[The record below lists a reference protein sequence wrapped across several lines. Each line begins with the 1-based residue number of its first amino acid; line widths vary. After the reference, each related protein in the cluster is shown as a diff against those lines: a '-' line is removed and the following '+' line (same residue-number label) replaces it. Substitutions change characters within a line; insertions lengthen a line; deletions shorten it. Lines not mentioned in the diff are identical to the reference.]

1 MEFLECLVPAQVP
14 VDLLVDIEGPNER
27 LFTNNA
33 ASTMLPDDD
42 PFELCS
48 MQGRASK
55 MDLGLELGLALE
67 KSIKI
72 RSLANSNDIP
82 AAGMHAFKNP
92 KSNFIF
98 ILNYFNILETPVNST
113 ADLGILVKIEDSP
126 DKKLLSSATPAKS
139 SNKDCD
145 TVFTHT
151 SSNPFE
157 LAWDVIEQE
166 ALTLANNIG
175 KTEKPISPRKS
186 MLPYL
191 SLNHL
196 Y

>member
-33 ASTMLPDDD
+33 ATTMLPDDD

-72 RSLANSNDIP
+72 RSQANSNETP
-82 AAGMHAFKNP
+82 TAGMCVFKTQWYP
-92 KSNFIF
+92 TISYWYLVFFQTI
-98 ILNYFNILETPVNST
+98 ETPVNST

-126 DKKLLSSATPAKS
+126 DKKLLSATPAKS
-139 SNKDCD
+139 SNRDCD

-166 ALTLANNIG
+166 ALTLANNIQHG
-175 KTEKPISPRKS
+175 KEKPISPRKS
-186 MLPYL
+186 MLPL
-191 SLNHL
+191 SLV